1 MSPGEGSPI
10 AWARAEAERLHE
22 LSKGSLGQRASA
34 VTAQARQFLAD
45 HAGGSTFE
53 VAASRTHVSPGAG
66 ENSIQL
72 LTVAFQ
78 LREWATYEESG
89 VSHQK
94 PFEVR
99 FRIEAATDIMEQVQE
114 LLKDHG
120 VYPAAPVVLAGAALE
135 MFLRSMQVDS
145 GQPIA
150 GKPSISS
157 YADALRKVELI
168 TRGDVKNI
176 TAWAD
181 DRNEAARISTTCP
194 ANEH

>member
-1 MSPGEGSPI
+1 
-10 AWARAEAERLHE
+10 
-22 LSKGSLGQRASA
+22 
-34 VTAQARQFLAD
+34 
-45 HAGGSTFE
+45 
-53 VAASRTHVSPGAG
+53 
-66 ENSIQL
+66 
-72 LTVAFQ
+72 
-78 LREWATYEESG
+78 
-89 VSHQK
+89 
-94 PFEVR
+94 
-99 FRIEAATDIMEQVQE
+99 
-114 LLKDHG
+114 
-120 VYPAAPVVLAGAALE
+120 
-135 MFLRSMQVDS
+135 MQVDS